1 MAEVEIVKNLVI
13 KIKKKFSKAEANRII
28 NLIETLEDN
37 PKKGKLL
44 GNVGGIL
51 IKELKYKSFRFYFLA
66 DGYKLKFFSEEE
78 LTDLLL
84 RFVRMSDKKH
94 QQKTINE
101 IKKIL
106 IKIGPKGFK

>member
-1 MAEVEIVKNLVI
+1 MAKVEIVNSLVI
-13 KIKKKFSKAEANRII
+13 EIKKKFSKAEANKII
-28 NLIETLEDN
+28 NLVETLEDN

-51 IKELKYKSFRFYFLA
+51 IKELKYKGFRFYFLA
-66 DGYKLKFFSEEE
+66 DGYKLKIFSEEE
-78 LTDLLL
+78 LIDLLL
-84 RFVRMSDKKH
+84 RFVRMSEKKH
-94 QQKTINE
+94 QQRTINE